1 MGGGRIEMHEITNVK
16 CKTCGKP
23 REGDSYHGLMVCK
36 HKGEAM
42 NWEDELR
49 KLMVKGWYINI
60 DDARIFISSLL
71 KKQAENIADKCG
83 LDCDCGNVGFYVVAD
98 NQTGEPVQEQ
108 CEYCYTT
115 PYSKFSIL
123 SLTEPE

>member
-1 MGGGRIEMHEITNVK
+1 MCCMWNDSTTTTRPLRTQTTQSRVK
-16 CKTCGKP
+16 HSS
-23 REGDSYHGLMVCK
+23 RQV
-36 HKGEAM
+36 GEDM
-42 NWEDELR
+42 NWEDKIGGMLFDYEEDT
-49 KLMVKGWYINI
+49 ISQEEII
-60 DDARIFISSLL
+60 DAIKSLL

>member
-1 MGGGRIEMHEITNVK
+1 MHEITNVK
-16 CKTCGKP
+16 CKVCGKP

-71 KKQAENIADKCG
+71 KKQRIAVAKK
-83 LDCDCGNVGFYVVAD
+83 LVVE
-98 NQTGEPVQEQ
+98 GWI
-108 CEYCYTT
+108 
-115 PYSKFSIL
+115 SKDGSIYDTIIN
-123 SLTEPE
+123 TEPE